1 MSADNYTHVYYATTY
16 NKNTAPSQTSGWYLG
31 SAAQMKKVVEVSGVI
46 TAPISNCGDDKNI
59 KYLGTSTERDDTKND
74 IYGIYDIENNLR
86 LGFKD
91 YGQNP
96 RPILTF

>member
-1 MSADNYTHVYYATTY
+1 
-16 NKNTAPSQTSGWYLG
+16 
-31 SAAQMKKVVEVSGVI
+31 MKKVIDVSGVI
-46 TAPISNCGDDKNI
+46 TAPISNCGDATNI

-74 IYGIYDIENNLR
+74 IYGIYDIEGGSLR
-86 LGFKD
+86 LGFKN